1 MKSISFI
8 AGLYQPA
15 PRPRNRVRG
24 RREVDEGKSMM
35 VSVGVQQLVEAPQ
48 AKSGH
53 IVVDTEGE
61 NLLVEMPNNGRLVLP
76 LRDAQAVI
84 EDVPIEYDNQM
95 TESLRRHRRFVV
107 DNETPQRGEQVYSSS
122 SKSYSI
128 LSLSVTSAI
137 LLFGVLVG
145 LVGLIIVIARKWAG
159 SKDTGYN
166 QCIETL

>member
-1 MKSISFI
+1 M
-8 AGLYQPA
+8 YQPA

-24 RREVDEGKSMM
+24 RREVDESKSMM

-84 EDVPIEYDNQM
+84 EDVPVEYDSEM
-95 TESLRRHRRFVV
+95 PLRRHRRSAVGS
-107 DNETPQRGEQVYSSS
+107 ETPQRGEQVYSS
-122 SKSYSI
+122 KNYSI
-128 LSLSVTSAI
+128 LSLSATSAI

-145 LVGLIIVIARKWAG
+145 LVGIVIVTARKWAG
-159 SKDTGYN
+159 SKDTAYN
-166 QCIETL
+166 QGIEAL